1 MLDSAKIRNI
11 AIIAHVD
18 HGKTTLVDKLLHQS
32 GTLDSRKE
40 YQERLMDSNELERER
55 GITILSKNTGI
66 TYKDYAI
73 NVVDTPGHADFGGEV
88 ERVLNMVDAVL
99 LLVDATDGP
108 MPQTRFVTQKAFDRG
123 LNPIVVI
130 NKVDRDSADPDRVI
144 TEVFD
149 LFDSLGAT
157 DKQLDFPVIY
167 ASALHG
173 WAVKDLDDK
182 RQDMLPL
189 LDYIIDNV
197 EPPQVDSSGSLQLQV
212 TTLDYSPYVGTLG
225 IGRISRGVVKK
236 NMTASLV
243 EPDNSVKS
251 IKVSGLY
258 RSHGLSRVEVDE
270 AYAGD
275 IVAFSGSDDIAI
287 SKTLCSVE
295 NPEPLEA
302 LQIDRPTVSMMLHV
316 NDSPFAGKEGKFL
329 TTRQIY
335 DRLMH
340 EQRINVALQVEKTN
354 HADRFLLKG
363 RGELHLSVLLETMR
377 REGFEMAVGRPQ
389 VIMIEEEGVMKE
401 PFEILIV
408 DVPSEQQGSVMEEI
422 GNRKGLL
429 KDMQTDDSGRCKMT
443 FEIAA
448 RGLIGFH
455 HHFLMMTSGQGIM
468 SHVFEDYRPVI
479 SNYSGH
485 KRIQGAMISSTQGES
500 RGYALFNLQE
510 RGSLFISSGVP
521 VYEGMVVGLHSRGND
536 LVVNVTK
543 EKQLT
548 NIRASG
554 TDENIILTPPRKLSL
569 EVALETINDDELV
582 EITPQSIRLRK
593 VFLKEH
599 ERKKAA
605 REAN

>member
-1 MLDSAKIRNI
+1 MDKSSLMRNI

-32 GTLDSRKE
+32 GTLDTRKE

-66 TYKDYAI
+66 TYKDHAI

-108 MPQTRFVTQKAFDRG
+108 MPQTRFVTQKAFSKG

-130 NKVDRDSADPDRVI
+130 NKVDRDSADPDRVM

-157 DKQLDFPVIY
+157 DQQLDFPVLY
-167 ASALHG
+167 ASALQG
-173 WAVKDLDDK
+173 WAVANLDDQ
-182 RQDMLPL
+182 RVNMLPL
-189 LDYIIDNV
+189 LDFIIDHV
-197 EPPQVDSSGSLQLQV
+197 SPPAVKVDAALQLQV

-225 IGRISRGVVKK
+225 IGRIEAGSIAK
-236 NMTASLV
+236 NMTVALAN
-243 EPDNSVKS
+243 DDGKS
-251 IKVSGLY
+251 QTMKVSALF
-258 RSHGLSRVEVDE
+258 RSVGLSRVEVDK
-270 AYAGD
+270 AFAGD
-275 IVAFSGSDDIAI
+275 IVAFSGSEQIAI
-287 SKTLCSVE
+287 SKTVCSPQE
-295 NPEPLEA
+295 IIPLPA
-302 LQIDRPTVSMMLHV
+302 LEIDQPTVSMMLYV

-329 TTRQIY
+329 TTRQIW
-335 DRLMH
+335 DRLSH
-340 EQRINVALQVEKTN
+340 EQRINVALKVEKTD

-389 VIMIEEEGVMKE
+389 VIMQERDGIALE
-401 PFEILIV
+401 PFEILTV
-408 DVPSEQQGSVMEEI
+408 DVPVEMQGAVMEEI
-422 GNRKGLL
+422 GQRKGILN
-429 KDMQTDDSGRCKMT
+429 DMQTDDTGRCKMT
-443 FEIAA
+443 FDIAA
-448 RGLIGFH
+448 RGMIGFH
-455 HHFLMMTSGQGIM
+455 HHFLMMTSGQGVM
-468 SHVFEDYRPVI
+468 SHVFQEYREAI
-479 SNYSGH
+479 SNYTGH
-485 KRIQGAMISSTQGES
+485 QRIQGAMISSTQGES

-510 RGSLFISSGVP
+510 RGALFISPQVA

-536 LVVNVTK
+536 LIVNVTK

-548 NIRASG
+548 NIRAAG
-554 TDENIILTPPRKLSL
+554 TDENIVLTPPRKLSL

-582 EITPQSIRLRK
+582 EITPESIRLRK
-593 VFLKEH
+593 IFLKEH
-599 ERKKAA
+599 ERKRAA
-605 REAN
+605 RSS

>member
-1 MLDSAKIRNI
+1 MQDSTKIRNI

-108 MPQTRFVTQKAFDRG
+108 MPQTRFVTQKAFSKG

-130 NKVDRDSADPDRVI
+130 NKVDRDSADPDRVM

-173 WAVKDLDDK
+173 WAVANLEDE
-182 RQDMLPL
+182 RRDMLPL
-189 LDYIIDNV
+189 LDYIVGNV
-197 EPPQVDSSGSLQLQV
+197 APPAVDTSGSLQLQV

-225 IGRISRGVVKK
+225 IGRIQRGSMKK
-236 NMTASLV
+236 NMTATLAN
-243 EPDNSVKS
+243 PDGTSTNM
-251 IKVSGLY
+251 KVSGLY
-258 RSHGLSRVEVDE
+258 RSHGLSRVEVE
-270 AYAGD
+270 QAFAGD
-275 IVAFSGSDDIAI
+275 IVAFSGSDEIAI

-295 NPEPLEA
+295 NIDPLPA
-302 LQIDRPTVSMMLHV
+302 LDIDRPTVSMMLYV

-340 EQRINVALQVEKTN
+340 EQRINVALKVEKTDN
-354 HADRFLLKG
+354 ADRFLLKG

-389 VIMIEEEGVMKE
+389 VIMLEEEGVTKE
-401 PFEILIV
+401 PFEILTV
-408 DVPSEQQGSVMEEI
+408 DVPSELQGSIMEEI
-422 GNRKGLL
+422 GNRKGIL
-429 KDMQTDDSGRCKMT
+429 KDMQTDESGRCKLT

-468 SHVFEDYRPVI
+468 SHVFEEYRPAI

-485 KRIQGAMISSTQGES
+485 NRIQGAMISSTQGES

-510 RGSLFISSGVP
+510 RGALFIDPSIA

-536 LVVNVTK
+536 LIVNVTK

-548 NIRASG
+548 NIRAAG
-554 TDENIILTPPRKLSL
+554 TDENIVLTPPKRMSL

-582 EITPQSIRLRK
+582 EITPKSIRLRK
-593 VFLKEH
+593 IYLKEH
-599 ERKKAA
+599 ERKRASRAA
-605 REAN
+605 T

>member
-123 LNPIVVI
+123 LNPIVVV

-173 WAVKDLDDK
+173 WAVKELDDE
-182 RQDMLPL
+182 RTDMLPL
-189 LDYIIDNV
+189 LDYIIDRV
-197 EPPQVDSSGSLQLQV
+197 EPPKVDTQGPLQLQV
-212 TTLDYSPYVGTLG
+212 TTLDYSSYVGTLG
-225 IGRISRGVVKK
+225 IGRIARGSVKK

-243 EPDNSVKS
+243 TPDNTVKS
-251 IKVSGLY
+251 VKVSGLY

-270 AYAGD
+270 AFAGD

-287 SKTLCSVE
+287 SKTLCDVE
-295 NPEPLEA
+295 APEPLPA
-302 LQIDRPTVSMMLHV
+302 LQIDRPTVSMMLYV

-340 EQRINVALQVEKTN
+340 EQRINVALQVEKTDS
-354 HADRFLLKG
+354 ADRFLLKG

-389 VIMIEEEGVMKE
+389 VIMIEENGVNCE
-401 PFEILIV
+401 PFEVLTV
-408 DVPSEQQGSVMEEI
+408 DVPTEMQGAIMEEI

-429 KDMQTDDSGRCKMT
+429 QDMQTDDCGRCKMT
-443 FEIAA
+443 FDIAA

-468 SHVFEDYRPVI
+468 SHVFEEYRPVI
-479 SNYSGH
+479 SNYAGH
-485 KRIQGAMISSTQGES
+485 KRIQGAMISSSQGES

-510 RGSLFISSGVP
+510 RGALFISPGIA

-536 LVVNVTK
+536 LIVNVTK

-548 NIRASG
+548 NVRASG
-554 TDENIILTPPRKLSL
+554 TDENIVLTPPKKLSL
-569 EVALETINDDELV
+569 EVALETIGDDELV
-582 EITPQSIRLRK
+582 EVTPENIRLRK
-593 VFLKEH
+593 IFLKEH

-605 REAN
+605 REAQ